1 MNNKSGDFMASKRR
15 VYVSREKKA
24 EIIKE
29 AIKENCDIKLLAVKH
44 QITAKTLHKW
54 RSDYYKREKA
64 RGLEKP
70 EQRFVEVQVENT
82 IQKNRLKKIEI
93 LLDNHICSVEGR
105 LSSEQLI
112 KLVQLL
118 EEASC

>member
-54 RSDYYKREKA
+54 RSDYYRGGKA
-64 RGLEKP
+64 RGLKKP
-70 EQRFVEVQVENT
+70 SNG
-82 IQKNRLKKIEI
+82 L
-93 LLDNHICSVEGR
+93 
-105 LSSEQLI
+105 
-112 KLVQLL
+112 
-118 EEASC
+118 

>member
-1 MNNKSGDFMASKRR
+1 MARKRR

-29 AIKENCDIKLLAVKH
+29 VIQENCDIKLLAVKH

-54 RSDYYKREKA
+54 RSDYYRGEKA
-64 RGLEKP
+64 RGLKKP
-70 EQRFVEVQVENT
+70 EQRFIEVQVENT
-82 IQKNRLKKIEI
+82 IKRNRLKKIEL
-93 LLDNHICSVEGR
+93 LLDNHTCSVEGR

-112 KLVQLL
+112 KLVKLL